1 MAKGKLN
8 FEDALARLEKIVESI
23 EKGDVGLEE
32 SIKHFEEG
40 VKLIRQCRRVLAEA
54 ELKIRHLQAADGG
67 DGEPVVSATG
77 DS

>member
-1 MAKGKLN
+1 MAKGKLK

-23 EKGDVGLEE
+23 EQGDVGLEE

-40 VKLIRQCRRVLAEA
+40 VKLIRQCRRVLVEA

-67 DGEPVVSATG
+67 DGEPDAAAPG

>member
-1 MAKGKLN
+1 MAKGKLK

-40 VKLIRQCRRVLAEA
+40 VKLIRQCRGVLVEA
-54 ELKIRHLQAADGG
+54 ELKIRHLQAADAGNE
-67 DGEPVVSATG
+67 EPAASAPG